1 MADLIKTLLTA
12 AAQYNLALM
21 YFSGQG
27 VVQDLCEAAKWYC
40 KAADHGHA
48 NAQYNLSLMYA
59 EGQGVERNLSL
70 ALYWRKLATEQG
82 LLGRAEW
89 DDLDGY

>member
-1 MADLIKTLLTA
+1 VLVTQNWKLASEWYRKAASQGHA

-27 VVQDLCEAAKWYC
+27 MVQDFSEAAKWYC

-59 EGQGVERNLSL
+59 E
-70 ALYWRKLATEQG
+70 
-82 LLGRAEW
+82 
-89 DDLDGY
+89 